1 MASARVSRS
10 HISTEL
16 CGNLSHLTRLDQCSA
31 LLFVLYFA
39 RVRYL
44 MSRAKLRSIWSYLP
58 AWGALLLSGG
68 ALMGS
73 ARSDVTPRPRPPEL
87 IPDLFG
93 RPLSRSDEVVLRL
106 DGENIY
112 FSQGG
117 SAFEELRLGD
127 TPEAVHLR
135 KLLRDAGG
143 TGQSVS
149 VPIGSTIVASGGGGA
164 SGWGWKSKEKKPPSS
179 DDGK

>member
-1 MASARVSRS
+1 
-10 HISTEL
+10 
-16 CGNLSHLTRLDQCSA
+16 
-31 LLFVLYFA
+31 
-39 RVRYL
+39 
-44 MSRAKLRSIWSYLP
+44 MSRAKLRNIWSYLP
-58 AWGALLLSGG
+58 ALGALLLSGG
-68 ALMGS
+68 AFIGG
-73 ARSDVTPRPRPPEL
+73 ARADQPKPRPPEL
-87 IPDLFG
+87 IPDLSG

-106 DGENIY
+106 EGENIC

-143 TGQSVS
+143 AGQSVS

-164 SGWGWKSKEKKPPSS
+164 SGWGWKSKEKKPPKREFSYRS
-179 DDGK
+179 LITIFSRAISLLEYILYRTFS